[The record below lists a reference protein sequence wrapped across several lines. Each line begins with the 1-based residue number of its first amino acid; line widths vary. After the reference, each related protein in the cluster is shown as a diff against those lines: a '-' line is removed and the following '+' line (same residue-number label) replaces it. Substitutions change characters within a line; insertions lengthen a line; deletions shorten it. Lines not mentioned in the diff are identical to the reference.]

1 MSFVKFKFHCFLV
14 LPRGCG
20 SVYEEKYV
28 EATGRDAYIKRLWVG
43 LVVQGSDS
51 AQPMRAVQP
60 LSDKARARS
69 LSEVDGKQ
77 RQSGSRQT
85 MIFVPGGSLSRI
97 HVMFC
102 AIETSRILRR
112 PNCPAE

>member
-51 AQPMRAVQP
+51 AQLMSAVQP
-60 LSDKARARS
+60 LSDKARSRR
-69 LSEVDGKQ
+69 LPEVDVKQ
-77 RQSGSRQT
+77 LLSGSRQ
-85 MIFVPGGSLSRI
+85 SRLQ
-97 HVMFC
+97 
-102 AIETSRILRR
+102 ALGQ
-112 PNCPAE
+112 CPYDAELPK